1 MKCAKLLLL
10 KAKTSDEGSI
20 ANPSNDREGNRV
32 VTANTASQPDIT
44 SFIERWASSAAA
56 ERANYQIFLTEL
68 CDVLNVPRPEP
79 TKNNEDE
86 NAYVFEKAVIF
97 QHGDGSTSTGRIDL
111 YKRGCF
117 VLEAKQGSDQNNQTQ
132 SERVPRKRA
141 RRGTAVRGTQSWD
154 QAMMAARGQ
163 AEQYARALPASEGRP
178 PFLIVVDVGHSI
190 ALYSEFSRTG
200 GAYVPFPD
208 STRFRIPLSDLEKEE
223 VHELLRTVWTDPPSL
238 DPTQRSARITREI
251 AERLARLA
259 KSLEASGHKPE
270 RVAAF
275 LMRAIFTMFAEDVRL
290 VPKSS
295 FTELLESIRGQV
307 NIFPD
312 MVGALWTAMAEG
324 SFSPTLRQKLL
335 RFNGGLFESAE
346 ALPITDNELELLIE
360 ASRADWRDVEPA
372 IFGTMLE
379 QALDPIER
387 HKLGAHY
394 TPRAYVER
402 LVLPTVIEPLREE
415 WAAAQA
421 AAVTLAK
428 AGRLDEAVAEV
439 KRFHHHLCNVR
450 VLDPACGT
458 GNFLYVTLE
467 HMKRLEGEVLTAL
480 EDFGQQQ
487 RELIEVDPHQ
497 LLGIEINPRAAAIA
511 DLVLWIGHLQWHF
524 RTRGDALPQEPV
536 LKKFHNIENR
546 DAVLAY
552 DDVEVVT
559 DESGAPVT
567 RWDGRTMKLSSVTGE
582 PVPDE
587 SARVSIL
594 RYTNPRKAEW
604 QAADYIV
611 GNPPFIGN
619 SRMRDALGDGYVEA
633 LRRTY
638 GSVPESSDYV
648 MYWWERAAQLVREG
662 AARRFGLIATNSLRQ
677 TFNRRVIERHLSEEK
692 PLSLIFAIPDHPWAD
707 TLNGAAVRI
716 SMTVGEA
723 GEKEGILGN
732 VVSETR
738 GDADGLSVELVE
750 RKGKIFADLTI
761 GANVASAVSLKANE
775 ILSNRGVVLH
785 GAGFI
790 VTPEEATGIGLGR
803 IIGLEKHIRH
813 YRNGRDLTGIPRGV
827 MVIDL
832 FGLTAEEV
840 RTRFPEV
847 YQWVVERVKPER
859 DSNRD
864 IPIRENWWLFG
875 RTRPELRDALKG
887 LSRYI
892 STVETS
898 KHRFFVFLDE
908 SILPDNMLI
917 NIALDDAYCLG
928 VLSSCVHVTWA
939 LAAGGTLEDRPRYNK
954 TRCFDPFPFPDATD
968 EQKQRIRDLAEALDA
983 HRKRQ
988 QALHPRLT
996 ITEMYN
1002 VLAAL
1007 RAGEALNERERV
1019 IHEQGLVS
1027 VLKGLHDDL
1036 DKAVC
1041 DAYGWEHAIS
1051 DEEILKRLV
1060 ALNHERVEEERS
1072 GLVRWLRPAYQHP
1085 QGMAQA
1091 SLDIKGEQATK
1102 ATATSRRKMPFPS
1115 NLAEQAKAVRNA
1127 LGAQGGVVTPAQL
1140 AKSFQRAR
1148 VDRIE
1153 ELLDTLVLLGQAR
1166 QVEEGKY
1173 AA

>member
-1 MKCAKLLLL
+1 
-10 KAKTSDEGSI
+10 
-20 ANPSNDREGNRV
+20 
-32 VTANTASQPDIT
+32 VTAEST
-44 SFIERWASSAAA
+44 SHSNIINFIERWASSGAA

-68 CDVLNVPRPEP
+68 CDVLEVPRPEP
-79 TKNNEDE
+79 TKPYEDE
-86 NAYVFEKAVIF
+86 NAYVFEKAVTF
-97 QHGDGSTSTGRIDL
+97 HHGDGTSSTGRIDL

-117 VLEAKQGSDQNNQTQ
+117 VLEAKQGSEQHNQPQPELTT
-132 SERVPRKRA
+132 RRRGTR
-141 RRGTAVRGTQSWD
+141 RRGTAVRGTQGWNES
-154 QAMMAARGQ
+154 MMAARGQ

-178 PFLIVVDVGHSI
+178 PFLVVVDVGHSI

-208 STRFRIPLSDLEKEE
+208 SARFRIPLRDLEREE
-223 VHELLRTVWTDPPSL
+223 VRELLRAVWTVPLSL
-238 DPTQRSARITREI
+238 DPTQRSARITRDI

-259 KSLEASGHKPE
+259 KSLEASGHRPE
-270 RVAAF
+270 RVASF

-290 VPKSS
+290 VPKAG

-307 NIFPD
+307 AIFPD
-312 MVGALWTAMAEG
+312 MVESLWRAMAEG

-346 ALPITDNELELLIE
+346 ALPVTEDELELLIE
-360 ASRADWRDVEPA
+360 ASRADWHDVEPA
-372 IFGTMLE
+372 IFGTLVE

-428 AGRLDEAVAEV
+428 AGRLDDAVAEV
-439 KRFHHHLCNVR
+439 KRFHQHLCTVR

-497 LLGIEINPRAAAIA
+497 LLGIELNPRAAAIA

-552 DDVEVVT
+552 DGVEVVT
-559 DESGAPVT
+559 GEGGDPVT
-567 RWDGRTMKLSSVTGE
+567 RWDGRTMKPSPVTGE

-587 SARVSIL
+587 TALVPL
-594 RYTNPRKAEW
+594 MRYKNTRKAEW
-604 QAADYIV
+604 QTADFIV

-619 SRMRDALGDGYVEA
+619 SRMRVALGDGYVEA
-633 LRRTY
+633 LRSTY
-638 GSVPESSDYV
+638 NNVPESSDYV
-648 MYWWERAAQLVREG
+648 MYWWDRAAQLVREG
-662 AARRFGLIATNSLRQ
+662 KIRSFGLITTNSLRQ
-677 TFNRRVIERHLSEEK
+677 TYNRRVIENHLSAEN
-692 PLSLIFAIPDHPWAD
+692 PLSIILAVPDHPWVD
-707 TLNGAAVRI
+707 TVNGAAVRI
-716 SMTVGEA
+716 SMTVCEA
-723 GEKEGILGN
+723 GEKDGSLNN
-732 VVSETR
+732 VVSEAR
-738 GDADGLSVELVE
+738 GDEEGISVDFVQ
-750 RKGKIFADLTI
+750 RTGKIYADLTI
-761 GANVASAVSLKANE
+761 GANVASAVPLKANE
-775 ILSNRGVVLH
+775 TLSNRGVVLH

-790 VTPEEATGIGLGR
+790 VTAEEATVLGLGR
-803 IIGLEKHIRH
+803 IAGLERHIRH
-813 YRNGRDLTGIPRGV
+813 YRNGRDLTSRPRGV

-832 FGLTAEEV
+832 FGLAAEEV
-840 RTRFPEV
+840 RNHFPEV
-847 YQWVVERVKPER
+847 YQRVVERVKPER

-864 IPIRENWWLFG
+864 IPIRENWWTFG
-875 RTRPELRDALKG
+875 RPRPELRDTLKG

-892 STVETS
+892 ATVETS
-898 KHRFFVFLDE
+898 KHRFFVFLDQD
-908 SILPDNMLI
+908 ILPDNKLV
-917 NIALDDAYCLG
+917 NIALDDAFHLG
-928 VLSSCVHVTWA
+928 VLSSRLHVTWA
-939 LAAGGTLEDRPRYNK
+939 LATGSRLGVGNDPVYVK
-954 TRCFDPFPFPDATD
+954 TACFDTFPFPAATG
-968 EQKQRIRDLAEALDA
+968 EQKQRIRDLAESLDS

-988 QALHPRLT
+988 QAQHPRLT

-1002 VLAAL
+1002 VLERL
-1007 RAGEALNERERV
+1007 RAGESLNDGERV
-1019 IHEQGLVS
+1019 THEQGLVT

-1041 DAYGWEHAIS
+1041 GAYGWEQDIS
-1051 DEEILKRLV
+1051 DEEILQRLV
-1060 ALNHERVEEERS
+1060 ALNHERAEEERG

-1085 QGMAQA
+1085 QGTTQA

-1102 ATATSRRKMPFPS
+1102 AVAGSKAKTPFPA
-1115 NLAEQAKAVRNA
+1115 NLAEQARAVRNA
-1127 LGAQGGVVTPAQL
+1127 LAAHAGVVTPAQL

-1153 ELLDTLVLLGQAR
+1153 ELLQTLVLLGQAR

>member
-1 MKCAKLLLL
+1 MTADT
-10 KAKTSDEGSI
+10 TS
-20 ANPSNDREGNRV
+20 R
-32 VTANTASQPDIT
+32 PDIT
-44 SFIERWASSAAA
+44 NFIERWASSGAA

-68 CDVLNVPRPEP
+68 CDVLEVSRPEP
-79 TKNNEDE
+79 TKAEEDE
-86 NAYVFEKAVIF
+86 NAYVFEKAVTF
-97 QHGDGSTSTGRIDL
+97 HHGDGTSSTGRIDL

-117 VLEAKQGSDQNNQTQ
+117 VLEAKQGSEQNNQPQPELTT
-132 SERVPRKRA
+132 RTRRTRRK
-141 RRGTAVRGTQSWD
+141 GTAVRGTQGWNE
-154 QAMMAARGQ
+154 AMMAARGQ

-178 PFLIVVDVGHSI
+178 PFLVVVDVGHSI

-208 STRFRIPLSDLEKEE
+208 SARFRTSLRDLERGE
-223 VHELLRTVWTDPPSL
+223 VRELLRAVWTDPLAL
-238 DPTQRSARITREI
+238 DPTQRSARITRDI

-270 RVAAF
+270 RVASF

-290 VPKSS
+290 VPKAG

-307 NIFPD
+307 AIFPD
-312 MVGALWTAMAEG
+312 MVESLWRAMAEG

-346 ALPITDNELELLIE
+346 ALPVTDEELELLIE
-360 ASRADWRDVEPA
+360 ASRADWHDVEPA
-372 IFGTMLE
+372 IFGTLVE
-379 QALDPIER
+379 QALDPVER

-428 AGRLDEAVAEV
+428 AGKLDEAVGEV
-439 KRFHHHLCNVR
+439 KRFHQHLCTVR

-497 LLGIEINPRAAAIA
+497 LLGIEVNPRAATIA

-552 DDVEVVT
+552 DDVEAVT
-559 DESGAPVT
+559 DGSGEPVT
-567 RWDGRTMKLSSVTGE
+567 RWDGRTMKPSPVTGE

-587 SARVSIL
+587 TARAPVL
-594 RYTNPRKAEW
+594 RYTNPRKADW
-604 QAADYIV
+604 QESDFIV

-619 SRMRDALGDGYVEA
+619 KRMRVVLGDGYVEA
-633 LRRTY
+633 LREAHDD
-638 GSVPESSDYV
+638 VPDTSDYV
-648 MYWWERAAQLVREG
+648 MYWWNQAANLLRRGKV
-662 AARRFGLIATNSLRQ
+662 RRFGFVTTNSITQ
-677 TFNRRVIERHLSEEK
+677 IFNRKVLQEHLSAKGES
-692 PLSLIFAIPDHPWAD
+692 SLVFAIPDHPWVDTATGANVRIAMTVVRRGEEGGTLGLVVSEERSGAD
-707 TLNGAAVRI
+707 EVAVGLTYKRGVIQPNLTVGAAVT
-716 SMTVGEA
+716 SVSTLAANKGMCQQGVKLVGDGFLLER
-723 GEKEGILGN
+723 EELQQF
-732 VVSETR
+732 E
-738 GDADGLSVELVE
+738 GDA
-750 RKGKIFADLTI
+750 
-761 GANVASAVSLKANE
+761 AVIKPF
-775 ILSNRGVVLH
+775 LSNKDLVQRS
-785 GAGFI
+785 
-790 VTPEEATGIGLGR
+790 
-803 IIGLEKHIRH
+803 
-813 YRNGRDLTGIPRGV
+813 RNLR
-827 MVIDL
+827 VIDFHDL
-832 FGLTAEEV
+832 DETQAREMYPTSYQRVYDTV
-840 RTRFPEV
+840 RPFRL
-847 YQWVVERVKPER
+847 Q
-859 DSNRD
+859 NRD
-864 IPIRENWWLFG
+864 AQRQRRWWLFG
-875 RTRPELRDALKG
+875 RSNEKMRASLRGLRRYVVTPEVA
-887 LSRYI
+887 
-892 STVETS
+892 
-898 KHRFFVFLDE
+898 KHRPFVFVDGA
-908 SILPDNMLI
+908 IIPDASLYA
-917 NIALDDAYCLG
+917 IASDDAYVLG
-928 VLSSCVHVTWA
+928 VLSSRIHTTWA
-939 LAAGGTLEDRPRYNK
+939 LATGGKLGVGNDPRYQN
-954 TRCFDPFPFPDATD
+954 TQCFDPFPFPVCG
-968 EQKQRIRDLAEALDA
+968 EELKQRIRELAETLDA
-983 HRKRQ
+983 HRKRE
-988 QALHPRLT
+988 QAQHPSLT

-1002 VLAAL
+1002 VLGSL
-1007 RAGEALNERERV
+1007 RAGEPLGERERV

-1041 DAYGWEHAIS
+1041 DAYGWEHGIPE
-1051 DEEILKRLV
+1051 EEILQRLV
-1060 ALNHERVEEERS
+1060 ALNHERAEEERG

-1085 QGMAQA
+1085 QGTAQG

-1102 ATATSRRKMPFPS
+1102 AVAGGKVKSPFPA
-1115 NLAEQAKAVRNA
+1115 NLAEQARAVRNA
-1127 LGAQGGVVTPAQL
+1127 LSAHPGVATPAQL

-1153 ELLDTLVLLGQAR
+1153 ELLQTLVLLGQAR

>member
-1 MKCAKLLLL
+1 MTADT
-10 KAKTSDEGSI
+10 TSPF
-20 ANPSNDREGNRV
+20 N
-32 VTANTASQPDIT
+32 IT
-44 SFIERWASSAAA
+44 NFIERWASSGAA

-68 CDVLNVPRPEP
+68 CDVLEVSRPEP
-79 TKNNEDE
+79 TKSDEDD
-86 NAYVFEKAVIF
+86 NAYVFEKAVTF
-97 QHGDGSTSTGRIDL
+97 HHGDGTSSTGRIDL

-117 VLEAKQGSDQNNQTQ
+117 VLEAKQGSDQNNQPQPELTT
-132 SERVPRKRA
+132 RTRRT
-141 RRGTAVRGTQSWD
+141 RRGTAVRGTQSWN

-163 AEQYARALPASEGRP
+163 AEQYARALSATEGRP
-178 PFLIVVDVGHSI
+178 PFLIIVDVGHSI

-208 STRFRIPLSDLEKEE
+208 SARFCIPLRDLEREE
-223 VHELLRTVWTDPPSL
+223 VRALLGSVWTDPLSL
-238 DPTQRSARITREI
+238 DPTQRSARITRDI
-251 AERLARLA
+251 AVRLARLA

-270 RVAAF
+270 RVASF

-290 VPKSS
+290 VPKAG

-307 NIFPD
+307 AIFPD
-312 MVGALWTAMAEG
+312 MVESLWRAMAEG
-324 SFSPTLRQKLL
+324 NFSPTLRQKLL

-346 ALPITDNELELLIE
+346 ALPVTDEELELLIE
-360 ASRADWRDVEPA
+360 ASRADWEDVEPA
-372 IFGTMLE
+372 IFGTLVE
-379 QALDPIER
+379 QALDPVER

-428 AGRLDEAVAEV
+428 GGKLDEAVVEV
-439 KRFHHHLCNVR
+439 KRFHQHLCTVR

-480 EDFGQQQ
+480 EDFGEQQ

-497 LLGIEINPRAAAIA
+497 LLGIEVNPRAAAIA

-524 RTRGDALPQEPV
+524 RTRGNALPQEPV

-552 DDVEVVT
+552 DSVEPVT
-559 DESGAPVT
+559 DESGQPIT
-567 RWDGRTMKLSSVTGE
+567 RWDGRTMKPSRVTGE

-587 SARVSIL
+587 TARISVL
-594 RYTNPRKAEW
+594 RYTNPRRSEW
-604 QAADYIV
+604 QAADFIV

-633 LRRTY
+633 LRGAY
-638 GSVPESSDYV
+638 NSVPESSDYV

-662 AARRFGLIATNSLRQ
+662 KVRRFGLITTNSLRQ
-677 TFNRRVIERHLSEEK
+677 TFNRRVIENHLSAES
-692 PLSLIFAIPDHPWAD
+692 PLSLILAVPDHPWVD
-707 TLNGAAVRI
+707 TVNGAAVRI

-723 GEKEGILGN
+723 GVTDGSLRN
-732 VVSETR
+732 VVSEAR
-738 GDADGLSVELVE
+738 GDEEGISVELVE
-750 RKGKIFADLTI
+750 RMGKIYADLTI
-761 GANVASAVSLKANE
+761 GANVASAVPLKANDK
-775 ILSNRGVVLH
+775 LSNRGVVLH

-790 VTPEEATGIGLGR
+790 VIPEEAAQLGLGR
-803 IIGLEKHIRH
+803 IAELEKHIRH
-813 YRNGRDLTGIPRGV
+813 YRNGRDLTGTARGV

-832 FGLTAEEV
+832 FGLTADEV
-840 RTRFPEV
+840 RARFPEV
-847 YQWVVERVKPER
+847 YQWVAERVKPER

-864 IPIRENWWLFG
+864 ITIQENWWTFG
-875 RTRPELRDALKG
+875 RPRPELRDTVNG

-892 STVETS
+892 VTVETS

-908 SILPDNMLI
+908 NILPDNKLVS
-917 NIALDDAYCLG
+917 IALDDAFNLG
-928 VLSSCVHVTWA
+928 VLSSRLHVTWA
-939 LAAGGTLEDRPRYNK
+939 LAAGSRLGVGNDPVYVK
-954 TRCFDPFPFPDATD
+954 TTCFDTFPFPDATG
-968 EQKQRIRDLAEALDA
+968 EQKQRIREIAESLDA

-988 QALHPRLT
+988 QAQHARLT

-1002 VLAAL
+1002 VLARL
-1007 RAGEALNERERV
+1007 RAGEPLSERERV

-1027 VLKGLHDDL
+1027 VLRGLHDDL

-1041 DAYGWEHAIS
+1041 DAYGWEHDIS
-1051 DEEILKRLV
+1051 DEEILVRLV
-1060 ALNHERVEEERS
+1060 ELNHQRAGEEQH

-1085 QGMAQA
+1085 QGTSQT
-1091 SLDIKGEQATK
+1091 SLGIKGEQATK
-1102 ATATSRRKMPFPS
+1102 AVAGSKAKSPFPA
-1115 NLAEQAKAVRNA
+1115 NLAEQARAVRNA
-1127 LGAQGGVVTPAQL
+1127 LAAHSGVVTPAQL

-1153 ELLDTLVLLGQAR
+1153 ELLQTLVLLGQAR
-1166 QVEEGKY
+1166 QVGEGKY

>member
-1 MKCAKLLLL
+1 MTADM
-10 KAKTSDEGSI
+10 TSHS
-20 ANPSNDREGNRV
+20 
-32 VTANTASQPDIT
+32 DIT
-44 SFIERWASSAAA
+44 NFIERWASSGAA

-68 CDVLNVPRPEP
+68 CDVLEVERPEP
-79 TKNNEDE
+79 TKPDEDD
-86 NAYVFEKAVIF
+86 NAYVFEKAVTF
-97 QHGDGSTSTGRIDL
+97 HHGDGTSSAGRIDL

-117 VLEAKQGSDQNNQTQ
+117 VLEAKQGSDQHNQPQPELST
-132 SERVPRKRA
+132 RTRNTR
-141 RRGTAVRGTQSWD
+141 RRGTAVRGTQGWD
-154 QAMMAARGQ
+154 EAMMAARGQ
-163 AEQYARALPASEGRP
+163 AEQYARALSASEGRP
-178 PFLIVVDVGHSI
+178 PFLVIVDVGHSI

-208 STRFRIPLSDLEKEE
+208 STRFRLPLRDLEKEDARG
-223 VHELLRTVWTDPPSL
+223 LLRAVWTDPLAL

-275 LMRAIFTMFAEDVRL
+275 LMRAIFTMFAEDVQL
-290 VPKSS
+290 VPKNS

-307 NIFPD
+307 SIFPD
-312 MVGALWTAMAEG
+312 MVESLWRAMAEG

-346 ALPITDNELELLIE
+346 ALPITDDELELLIE

-379 QALDPIER
+379 QALDPVER

-402 LVLPTVIEPLREE
+402 LVLPAVIEPLREE

-428 AGRLDEAVAEV
+428 AGKLDESVAEV

-480 EDFGQQQ
+480 EDFGERQ

-552 DDVEVVT
+552 DTVEVVT
-559 DESGAPVT
+559 DESGQAVT
-567 RWDGRTMKLSSVTGE
+567 RWDGRTMKKHPVTGE
-582 PVPDE
+582 DVPDE
-587 SARVSIL
+587 TARMPVL
-594 RYTNPRKAEW
+594 RYTNPRRSEW
-604 QAADYIV
+604 QAADFIV

-638 GSVPESSDYV
+638 TSVPESSDYV
-648 MYWWERAAQLVREG
+648 MYWWERAAQVVREG
-662 AARRFGLIATNSLRQ
+662 KARRFGLIATNSLRQ
-677 TFNRRVIERHLSEEK
+677 TLNRRVIERHLSEEK
-692 PLSLIFAIPDHPWAD
+692 PLSLIFAIPDHPWSDAA
-707 TLNGAAVRI
+707 NGAAVRI

-723 GEKEGILGN
+723 GEKEGTLGN

-738 GDADGLSVELVE
+738 EDADGFSVELVE
-750 RKGKIFADLTI
+750 RKGKIFADLTS

-775 ILSNRGVVLH
+775 MLSYPGVKLH

-790 VTPEEATGIGLGR
+790 VLPEQAARLGYGR
-803 IIGLEKHIRH
+803 IAGLEKHVRH
-813 YRNGRDLTGIPRGV
+813 YRNGRDLAGLPRNT

-832 FGLTAEEV
+832 FGLTAEEG
-840 RTRFPEV
+840 RTSFPEV
-847 YQWVVERVKPER
+847 YQWIVERVKPER

-917 NIALDDAYCLG
+917 NIGLDDAYFLG
-928 VLSSCVHVTWA
+928 VLSSCVHVAWA
-939 LAAGGTLEDRPRYNK
+939 LASGGTLEDRPRYNK
-954 TRCFDPFPFPDATD
+954 TRCFDTFPFPDATE
-968 EQKQRIRDLAEALDA
+968 EQKQRIRELGEALDA

-988 QALHPRLT
+988 QAQHPRLT

-1007 RAGEALNERERV
+1007 RAGEALSDRDRV

-1027 VLKGLHDDL
+1027 VLKDLHDEL
-1036 DKAVC
+1036 DRAVC
-1041 DAYGWEHAIS
+1041 DAYGWQPDIS
-1051 DEEILKRLV
+1051 GEEILLRLV
-1060 ALNHERVEEERS
+1060 ALNHERAGEERR
-1072 GLVRWLRPAYQHP
+1072 GLVRWLRPTYQHP
-1085 QGMAQA
+1085 LGVTQT
-1091 SLDIKGEQATK
+1091 SLDIKGEQPMMAAGTTRAK
-1102 ATATSRRKMPFPS
+1102 IPFPT
-1115 NLAEQAKAVRNA
+1115 NLAEQARAVRNA
-1127 LGAQGGVVTPAQL
+1127 LGAQASVVTPAQL

-1153 ELLDTLVLLGQAR
+1153 ELLQTLVLLGQAR
-1166 QVEEGKY
+1166 QVGEGKY

>member
-1 MKCAKLLLL
+1 MTADT
-10 KAKTSDEGSI
+10 TS
-20 ANPSNDREGNRV
+20 R
-32 VTANTASQPDIT
+32 PDIT
-44 SFIERWASSAAA
+44 NFIERWASSGAA

-68 CDVLNVPRPEP
+68 CDVLEVPRPEP
-79 TKNNEDE
+79 TKAEEDE
-86 NAYVFEKAVIF
+86 NAYVFEKAVTF
-97 QHGDGSTSTGRIDL
+97 HHGDGTNSTGRIDL

-117 VLEAKQGSDQNNQTQ
+117 VLEAKQGSEQNNQPQPELTT
-132 SERVPRKRA
+132 RTKRTRRK
-141 RRGTAVRGTQSWD
+141 GTAVRGTQGWNE
-154 QAMMAARGQ
+154 AMMAARGQ

-178 PFLIVVDVGHSI
+178 PFLVVVDVGHSI

-208 STRFRIPLSDLEKEE
+208 SARFRTSLRDLERGE
-223 VHELLRTVWTDPPSL
+223 VRELLRAVWTDPLAL
-238 DPTQRSARITREI
+238 DPTQRSARITRDI

-270 RVAAF
+270 RVASF

-290 VPKSS
+290 VPKAG

-307 NIFPD
+307 AIFPD
-312 MVGALWTAMAEG
+312 MVESLWRAMAEG

-346 ALPITDNELELLIE
+346 ALPVTDEELELLIE
-360 ASRADWRDVEPA
+360 ASRADWHDVEPA
-372 IFGTMLE
+372 IFGTLVE
-379 QALDPIER
+379 QALDPVER

-428 AGRLDEAVAEV
+428 AGKLDEAVGEV
-439 KRFHHHLCNVR
+439 KRFHQHLCTVR

-497 LLGIEINPRAAAIA
+497 LLGIEVNPRAAAIA

-552 DDVEVVT
+552 DGVEAVT
-559 DESGAPVT
+559 DESDNPVT
-567 RWDGRTMKLSSVTGE
+567 RWDGRTTKPHPVTGE
-582 PVPDE
+582 LVPDD
-587 SARVSIL
+587 ATRVPIL

-604 QAADYIV
+604 QDADFIV

-619 SRMRDALGDGYVEA
+619 KRMRAVLGDGYVEA
-633 LRRTY
+633 LRAAHKD
-638 GSVPESSDYV
+638 VPETSDYV
-648 MYWWERAAQLVREG
+648 MYWWNQAANLLRAG
-662 AARRFGLIATNSLRQ
+662 KPHRFGFVTTNSITQ
-677 TFNRRVIERHLSEEK
+677 TFNRRVIQGHLDAK
-692 PLSLIFAIPDHPWAD
+692 DGLSLAFAVPDHPWVD
-707 TLNGAAVRI
+707 TTEGAAVRI
-716 SMTVGEA
+716 AMTVAEPGSNA
-723 GEKEGILGN
+723 GVLAKVLREKEGEGG
-732 VVSETR
+732 ETKVELR
-738 GDADGLSVELVE
+738 EQQGKINPDLSVGVNIADVQRLESN
-750 RKGKIFADLTI
+750 KGLACP
-761 GANVASAVSLKANE
+761 GVQ
-775 ILSNRGVVLH
+775 LSGQGFVL
-785 GAGFI
+785 
-790 VTPEEATGIGLGR
+790 TPEELNQFTEQTREELI
-803 IIGLEKHIRH
+803 KQ
-813 YRNGRDLTGIPRGV
+813 YVTGRDLTQVRRNQF
-827 MVIDL
+827 VIDT
-832 FGLTAEEV
+832 FGLTESEL
-840 RTRFPEV
+840 RKQFPDA
-847 YQWVVERVKPER
+847 YQWLDTRVRPER
-859 DSNRD
+859 EQN
-864 IPIRENWWLFG
+864 PREKYAREWWLHSEARVRF
-875 RTRPELRDALKG
+875 RKG
-887 LSRYI
+887 LENLPRYI
-892 STVETS
+892 GTSRTARHRVFHILDSQVLPET
-898 KHRFFVFLDE
+898 KV
-908 SILPDNMLI
+908 LI
-917 NIALDDAYCLG
+917 FALDDLFHFG
-928 VLSSCVHVTWA
+928 VLSSRIHVVFA
-939 LAAGGTLEDRPRYNK
+939 NKAGGWLGVGNDSTYNHSD
-954 TRCFDPFPFPDATD
+954 CFDPFPFPDATE
-968 EQKQRIRDLAEALDA
+968 EQKQYIREHASAIDA

-996 ITEMYN
+996 ITDTYN
-1002 VLAAL
+1002 VLARL
-1007 RAGEALNERERV
+1007 RAGEQLDDSERV
-1019 IHEQGLVS
+1019 IHDQGLVS
-1027 VLKGLHDDL
+1027 VLRGLHDDL

-1041 DAYGWEHAIS
+1041 DAYGWDHVIS
-1051 DEEILKRLV
+1051 DEEILQRLV
-1060 ALNHERVEEERS
+1060 ALNHERAEEERG

-1085 QGMAQA
+1085 QGTAQG

-1102 ATATSRRKMPFPS
+1102 AVAGGKTKSPFPA
-1115 NLAEQAKAVRNA
+1115 NLAEQARAVRNA
-1127 LGAQGGVVTPAQL
+1127 LSAHPGVVTPAQL

-1153 ELLDTLVLLGQAR
+1153 ELLQTLVLLGQAR

>member
-1 MKCAKLLLL
+1 
-10 KAKTSDEGSI
+10 
-20 ANPSNDREGNRV
+20 
-32 VTANTASQPDIT
+32 VTADTTSHSGIT
-44 SFIERWASSAAA
+44 NFIERWASSAAA

-68 CDVLNVPRPEP
+68 CDVLEVARPEP
-79 TKNNEDE
+79 TKSDEDE
-86 NAYVFEKAVIF
+86 NAYVFEKAVTF
-97 QHGDGSTSTGRIDL
+97 HHGDGTSSTGRIDL

-117 VLEAKQGSDQNNQTQ
+117 VLEAKQGSEQNLQPKPELIT
-132 SERVPRKRA
+132 RTKRTR
-141 RRGTAVRGTQSWD
+141 RRGTAVRGTQNWNE
-154 QAMMAARGQ
+154 AMMAARGQ

-178 PFLIVVDVGHSI
+178 PFLVIVDVGHSI

-208 STRFRIPLSDLEKEE
+208 SARFRTSLRDLQRED
-223 VHELLRTVWTDPPSL
+223 VRALLRAVWTDPLAL
-238 DPTQRSARITREI
+238 DPTQRSARITRDI

-259 KSLEASGHKPE
+259 KSLEASGHTPE
-270 RVAAF
+270 RAASF

-290 VPKSS
+290 VPKAG

-307 NIFPD
+307 TIFPD
-312 MVGALWTAMAEG
+312 MVESLWRAMAEG

-346 ALPITDNELELLIE
+346 ALPVTDEELELLIE
-360 ASRADWRDVEPA
+360 ASRADWHDVEPA
-372 IFGTMLE
+372 IFGTLLE
-379 QALDPIER
+379 QALDPVER
-387 HKLGAHY
+387 HRLGAHY

-421 AAVTLAK
+421 AAVTHAK

-439 KRFHHHLCNVR
+439 KRFHQHLCTVR

-480 EDFGQQQ
+480 EDFGEQQ

-497 LLGIEINPRAAAIA
+497 LLGIEVNPRAAAIA

-524 RTRGDALPQEPV
+524 RTRGNALPQEPV

-552 DDVEVVT
+552 DDVEIVT
-559 DESGAPVT
+559 DESGEPVT
-567 RWDGRTMKLSSVTGE
+567 RWDGRTMKQSPVTGE
-582 PVPDE
+582 EVPDE
-587 SARVSIL
+587 TARVNVL

-638 GSVPESSDYV
+638 ASVAESSDYV

-662 AARRFGLIATNSLRQ
+662 KSRRFGLIATNSLRQ
-677 TFNRRVIERHLSEEK
+677 TFNRRVIERHLAEEK

-707 TLNGAAVRI
+707 TLTGAAVRI

-723 GEKEGILGN
+723 GEREGTLCT
-732 VVSETR
+732 VASEAR
-738 GDADGLSVELVE
+738 GDSDGLIVELVE
-750 RKGKIFADLTI
+750 RTGKVFADLTI
-761 GANVASAVSLKANE
+761 GANVAGAVPLKANE
-775 ILSNRGVVLH
+775 LLSCPGVKLH

-790 VTPEEATGIGLGR
+790 VTPEEATQLGLGR
-803 IIGLEKHIRH
+803 IIGLEKHIRD
-813 YRNGRDLTGIPRGV
+813 YRNGRDLTGVSRGV

-832 FGLTAEEV
+832 LGLTAEEV

-847 YQWVVERVKPER
+847 YQRLIERVKPER
-859 DSNRD
+859 DQNNR
-864 IPIRENWWLFG
+864 PSRRENWWLFG
-875 RTRPELRDALKG
+875 EPISTFRPALAG
-887 LSRYI
+887 LQRYI
-892 STVETS
+892 TTVETS

-917 NIALDDAYCLG
+917 NIAIDDAYYLG
-928 VLSSCVHVTWA
+928 VLSSRVHVTWA

-954 TRCFDPFPFPDATD
+954 TRCFDPFPFPDVTD
-968 EQKQRIRDLAEALDA
+968 EQKQHIRELGESLDA

-988 QALHPRLT
+988 QAQHPRLT

-1002 VLAAL
+1002 VLMRL
-1007 RAGEALNERERV
+1007 RAGETLSERERE
-1019 IHEQGLVS
+1019 INEQGLVA
-1027 VLKGLHDDL
+1027 VLGGLHDDL
-1036 DKAVC
+1036 DRAVC
-1041 DAYGWEHAIS
+1041 DAYGWEQDIS
-1051 DEEILKRLV
+1051 DEEILLRLV
-1060 ALNHERVEEERS
+1060 ALNHERADEERG

-1085 QGMAQA
+1085 QGTAQA
-1091 SLDIKGEQATK
+1091 SLDIKGEQETK
-1102 ATATSRRKMPFPS
+1102 AVTASKAKSPFPS
-1115 NLAEQAKAVRNA
+1115 NLAEQAKAVRGA
-1127 LGAQGGVVTPAQL
+1127 LSAHSGVVTPAQL

-1153 ELLDTLVLLGQAR
+1153 ELLQTLVLLGQAR

>member
-1 MKCAKLLLL
+1 LRRKF
-10 KAKTSDEGSI
+10 
-20 ANPSNDREGNRV
+20 V
-32 VTANTASQPDIT
+32 VTANTISQPDAT
-44 SFIERWASSAAA
+44 GFIERWASSGAA

-79 TKNNEDE
+79 TKINEDE

-97 QHGDGSTSTGRIDL
+97 HHGDGTNSTGRIDL

-117 VLEAKQGSDQNNQTQ
+117 VLEAKQGSNQNNQAQ
-132 SERVPRKRA
+132 PELIPRIRRT

-163 AEQYARALPASEGRP
+163 AEQYARALPAGEGRP
-178 PFLIVVDVGHSI
+178 PFLIIVDVGHSI
-190 ALYSEFSRTG
+190 ALYAEFSRTG

-208 STRFRIPLSDLEKEE
+208 STRFRIPLREIEKEE
-223 VHELLRTVWTDPPSL
+223 VRELLRAVWTDPLAL
-238 DPTQRSARITREI
+238 DPTRRSARITREI
-251 AERLARLA
+251 AEQLARLA

-275 LMRAIFTMFAEDVRL
+275 LMRSIFTMFAEDVRL
-290 VPKSS
+290 VPKNS

-307 NIFPD
+307 KIFPD
-312 MVGALWTAMAEG
+312 MVESLWRAMAEG

-346 ALPITDNELELLIE
+346 ALPITEDELELLIE
-360 ASRADWRDVEPA
+360 ASRADWHDVEPA

-379 QALDPIER
+379 QALDPVER

-402 LVLPTVIEPLREE
+402 LVLPTVIEPLRDE

-480 EDFGQQQ
+480 EDFGEQQ

-497 LLGIEINPRAAAIA
+497 LLGLEVNPRAAAIA

-552 DDVEVVT
+552 DAVEIVK
-559 DESGAPVT
+559 DEGGAPLT
-567 RWDGRTMKLSSVTGE
+567 RWDGRTMKKHPVTGE
-582 PVPDE
+582 DVPDE
-587 SARVSIL
+587 RARVSVMS
-594 RYTNPRKAEW
+594 YTNARKAAW
-604 QAADYIV
+604 QAADFIV

-633 LRRTY
+633 LRRMY
-638 GSVPESSDYV
+638 ESVPESSDYV

-662 AARRFGLIATNSLRQ
+662 KVRRFGLITTNSLRQ
-677 TFNRRVIERHLSEEK
+677 TFNRRVIENHLTAEN
-692 PLSLIFAIPDHPWAD
+692 PLSLIFAVPDHPWVD
-707 TLNGAAVRI
+707 TSNGAAVRI
-716 SMTVGEA
+716 SMTIGEA
-723 GEKEGILGN
+723 GEREGTLSN
-732 VVSETR
+732 VVSEAR
-738 GDADGLSVELVE
+738 GDAEGLSVELVE
-750 RKGKIFADLTI
+750 RKGKIYADLTI
-761 GANVASAVSLKANE
+761 GANVTTAETLKANGK
-775 ILSNRGVVLH
+775 LATRGVALH

-790 VTPEEATGIGLGR
+790 ITPDEAKQLGLGKVL
-803 IIGLEKHIRH
+803 GLEKYIRH
-813 YRNGRDLTGIPRGV
+813 YRNGKDLTGKPRGM

-832 FGLTAEEV
+832 EGLTAEDV
-840 RTRFPEV
+840 RDRYPEI
-847 YQWVVERVKPER
+847 YQRVLERVKPER
-859 DSNRD
+859 DQNNERSR
-864 IPIRENWWLFG
+864 RELWWLFG
-875 RTRPELRDALKG
+875 RRHTELRSSLKG

-892 STVETS
+892 ATVETS

-908 SILPDNMLI
+908 NILPDNKLV
-917 NIALDDAYCLG
+917 NIALDDAFNLG
-928 VLSSCVHVTWA
+928 VLSSRIHVTWA
-939 LAAGGTLEDRPRYNK
+939 LAAGSRLGVGNDPVYVK
-954 TRCFDPFPFPDATD
+954 TTCFDTFPFPDCS
-968 EQKQRIRDLAEALDA
+968 EGQMQRIRELAETLDA

-988 QALHPRLT
+988 QAQHPRLT

-1002 VLAAL
+1002 VLARL
-1007 RAGEALNERERV
+1007 SAGEALNERERV

-1027 VLKGLHDDL
+1027 VLKALHDDL
-1036 DKAVC
+1036 DQAVC
-1041 DAYGWEHAIS
+1041 DAYGWQPDIS
-1051 DEEILKRLV
+1051 DEEILQRLV
-1060 ALNHERVEEERS
+1060 ALNHERAEEERR

-1085 QGMAQA
+1085 QAAMQT
-1091 SLDIKGEQATK
+1091 SLDIKDEAATK
-1102 ATATSRRKMPFPS
+1102 ADVGSKAKMPFPS
-1115 NLAEQAKAVRNA
+1115 NLAEQASAVRHA
-1127 LGAQGGVVTPAQL
+1127 LAAYSGVVTPAQL

-1153 ELLDTLVLLGQAR
+1153 ELLQTLVLLGQAR

>member
-1 MKCAKLLLL
+1 M
-10 KAKTSDEGSI
+10 
-20 ANPSNDREGNRV
+20 
-32 VTANTASQPDIT
+32 TANTTSQADIPN
-44 SFIERWASSAAA
+44 FIERWASSGAA

-79 TKNNEDE
+79 TKPDEDD
-86 NAYVFEKAVIF
+86 NAYVFEKAVTF
-97 QHGDGSTSTGRIDL
+97 HHGDGTSSTGRIDL

-117 VLEAKQGSDQNNQTQ
+117 VLEAKQGSDQNNQPQ
-132 SERVPRKRA
+132 PELVPRTRRA

-163 AEQYARALPASEGRP
+163 AEQYARALPTVEGRP

-208 STRFRIPLSDLEKEE
+208 SARFRIPLGDLEREE
-223 VHELLRTVWTDPPSL
+223 VRDLLRAVWTDPLAL
-238 DPTQRSARITREI
+238 DPTQRSARITRDI

-270 RVAAF
+270 RVASF

-290 VPKSS
+290 VPKAG

-307 NIFPD
+307 TIFPD
-312 MVGALWTAMAEG
+312 MVESLWRAMAEG

-346 ALPITDNELELLIE
+346 ALPVTDEELELLIE
-360 ASRADWRDVEPA
+360 ASRADWHDVEPA
-372 IFGTMLE
+372 IFGTLVE
-379 QALDPIER
+379 QALDPVER
-387 HKLGAHY
+387 HRLGAHY

-428 AGRLDEAVAEV
+428 AGKLDEAIGEV
-439 KRFHHHLCNVR
+439 KRFHQHLCNVR

-480 EDFGQQQ
+480 EDFGEQQ

-497 LLGIEINPRAAAIA
+497 LLGLEVNPRAAAIA

-524 RTRGDALPQEPV
+524 RTRGRAMPQEPV

-559 DESGAPVT
+559 DESGNPVT
-567 RWDGRTMKLSSVTGE
+567 RWDGRTMKPSPVTGE

-587 SARVSIL
+587 AARVNVL

-604 QAADYIV
+604 QAADYII
-611 GNPPFIGN
+611 GNPPFIG
-619 SRMRDALGDGYVEA
+619 SRKMRTVLGDGYVQSLREA
-633 LRRTY
+633 HND
-638 GSVPESSDYV
+638 VPENSDYV
-648 MYWWERAAQLVREG
+648 MYWWNHAANLLRDSEL
-662 AARRFGLIATNSLRQ
+662 RRFGFVTTNSITQ
-677 TFNRRVIERHLSEEK
+677 TLNRKVLQEHLK
-692 PLSLIFAIPDHPWAD
+692 AKDGLSVVFAIPDHPWVDVAS
-707 TLNGAAVRI
+707 GAAVRI
-716 SMTVGEA
+716 AMSVAQKGVEDGTLSVVVNEEYESTDGVSTVTFKEHVGKITSDFNIGIDVTSTKPLKSNEKLCWQGCKLVGRHFQIAPEIYERFVSDNPDTKERLPSYWA
-723 GEKEGILGN
+723 GNDITQTATLRYVIDFYGLTEKEAREQYPL
-732 VVSETR
+732 
-738 GDADGLSVELVE
+738 LMQHL
-750 RKGKIFADLTI
+750 
-761 GANVASAVSLKANE
+761 
-775 ILSNRGVVLH
+775 
-785 GAGFI
+785 
-790 VTPEEATGIGLGR
+790 
-803 IIGLEKHIRH
+803 
-813 YRNGRDLTGIPRGV
+813 
-827 MVIDL
+827 ID
-832 FGLTAEEV
+832 
-840 RTRFPEV
+840 
-847 YQWVVERVKPER
+847 WVKPER
-859 DSNRD
+859 EQNRD
-864 IPIRENWWLFG
+864 RTFREKWWLFG
-875 RTRPELRDALKG
+875 RPRPDLRAANAALT
-887 LSRYI
+887 RYI
-892 STVETS
+892 ATS
-898 KHRFFVFLDE
+898 EVAKHRTFVFLKWRDDLIDG
-908 SILPDNMLI
+908 SIVAI
-917 NIALDDAYCLG
+917 SHDDYFVLG
-928 VLSSCVHVTWA
+928 VLSSRIHVAWA
-939 LAAGGTLEDRPRYNK
+939 LATSGTLEDRPRYQ
-954 TRCFDPFPFPDATD
+954 TTQCFDTFAFPDATD
-968 EQKQRIRDLAEALDA
+968 EQKQRIRELAESLDA

-988 QALHPRLT
+988 QAQHPRLT

-1002 VLAAL
+1002 VLASL
-1007 RAGEALNERERV
+1007 RAGETLSERERV

-1027 VLKGLHDDL
+1027 VLKDLHDDL

-1041 DAYGWEHAIS
+1041 DAYGWEQDIS
-1051 DEEILKRLV
+1051 DEEILLRLV
-1060 ALNHERVEEERS
+1060 ALNHERAEEERG
-1072 GLVRWLRPAYQHP
+1072 GLVRWLRPEYQHP
-1085 QGMAQA
+1085 QGTAQA
-1091 SLDIKGEQATK
+1091 SLDIKGERAAK
-1102 ATATSRRKMPFPS
+1102 AVAGSKAKPPFPA
-1115 NLAEQAKAVRNA
+1115 NLAEQARAVRGA
-1127 LGAQGGVVTPAQL
+1127 LSAHSGVVTPAQL

-1153 ELLDTLVLLGQAR
+1153 ELLQTLVLLGQAR